1 MSNPTPKSSSSK
13 LPWIIVSA
21 LAAVIVI
28 ALITFVI
35 SANGAPKPDPTNSG
49 IPTVTPTPHPTLTP
63 TKTPTPTVTPTATPT
78 PTVTPTPSPTV
89 VPSPTPTVVPV
100 TQWADKTYGTFTPVS
115 RTNQTG
121 TKVVDFSNT
130 ITAGVVKIDTTN
142 LNDAD
147 FLVEV
152 LATDNSTVIDTI
164 VTSAG
169 TYSGT
174 VAFGLAGYGN
184 QTAGALKIT
193 TTNDVTWSVLI
204 SPVSSAIPGPL
215 STTSS
220 TNGDMVYLYAGGAST
235 LHAQTFV
242 PGQGIVVTEFFGPK
256 IAAQTLVNSPSMVD
270 QQGPIASGP
279 AVVTVKAEGS
289 WNVTVG

>member
-1 MSNPTPKSSSSK
+1 MSNPTPKASSSK

-28 ALITFVI
+28 ALITFVVA
-35 SANGAPKPDPTNSG
+35 ANGAPKPDPTNSG
-49 IPTVTPTPHPTLTP
+49 IPTVTPTPHPTATP

-78 PTVTPTPSPTV
+78 PTKTATPTASPSPTV
-89 VPSPTPTVVPV
+89 VPV
-100 TQWADKTYGTFTPVS
+100 TAWADKTYGTFTPVS

-121 TKVVDFSNT
+121 TKVVDFGNN

-169 TYSGT
+169 TYTGT
-174 VAFGLAGYGN
+174 VAFGLAGYGD

-204 SPVSSAIPGPL
+204 SPVSSATPGPL
-215 STTSS
+215 STQSA
-220 TNGDMVYLYAGGAST
+220 TNGDMVYLYAGGASV
-235 LHAQTFV
+235 LHAQTFA
-242 PGQGIVVTEFFGPK
+242 PNQGIVVTEFFGPK
-256 IAAQTLVNSPSMVD
+256 TAAQTLVNSTTMVD
-270 QQGPIASGP
+270 QRGPIAAGP
-279 AVVTVKAEGS
+279 AVVTIKADGS